1 MTSARPARNRPT
13 LEEVAAHA
21 GVSRA
26 SASRVINGSAS
37 VNATIRTSVLDSVRE
52 LGYVPNQ
59 AARSLVTRRSDLY
72 ALVLPEPVTR
82 VFSDDQFFLNLMRG
96 ASGELEAVGKQLVLM
111 LATSDASRDRIEQ
124 GALARHLDGVMFA
137 STHGDDPLPSLLA
150 DAGVAVVVNGR
161 PLGPC
166 SAPWVD
172 VDHAGGVAAA
182 VRHLIG
188 IGRRRL
194 ATIAGPQDMVAGI
207 DRLAGFRH
215 AIGDRRAVVELGDFT
230 RASGLAAMER
240 LLAVEPDLDA
250 VFVASDLMAD
260 GALTAL
266 ARAGRRVPEHVAVVG
281 FDDVEVAAATDP
293 PLTTVRQ
300 PIVEIG
306 RNLAAALLRQE
317 AGEQVA
323 PSLVLP
329 TELVVRRSA

>member
-1 MTSARPARNRPT
+1 
-13 LEEVAAHA
+13 
-21 GVSRA
+21 
-26 SASRVINGSAS
+26 
-37 VNATIRTSVLDSVRE
+37 VL
-52 LGYVPNQ
+52 
-59 AARSLVTRRSDLY
+59 
-72 ALVLPEPVTR
+72 
-82 VFSDDQFFLNLMRG
+82 
-96 ASGELEAVGKQLVLM
+96 
-111 LATSDASRDRIEQ
+111 
-124 GALARHLDGVMFA
+124 HLKF
-137 STHGDDPLPSLLA
+137 
-150 DAGVAVVVNGR
+150 N
-161 PLGPC
+161 
-166 SAPWVD
+166 
-172 VDHAGGVAAA
+172 
-182 VRHLIG
+182 
-188 IGRRRL
+188 GRRRL
-194 ATIAGPQDMVAGI
+194 ATIAGPLDMVAGF

-215 AIGDRRAVVELGDFT
+215 ASGDRPAVVELGDFT